1 MKKRY
6 VSWEQHTKLV
16 NEILRQ
22 MAKDRWTPD
31 IVVGISRGG
40 LLPAKMISQY
50 LEKPLEIVK
59 ISLRNEGICE
69 SNLALVEDALALKR
83 ILVVDD
89 INDTGATLNWL
100 KDDWESQK
108 SFKWKSMWG
117 FSVRVAVLFDN
128 LASDSQLRVS
138 YHGQEI
144 NKIDDPEW
152 IVFPWEDWWRSN

>member
-1 MKKRY
+1 MMKKRY

-59 ISLRNEGICE
+59 ISLRNEGVCE
-69 SNLALVEDALALKR
+69 SNLALVEDALAMKR
-83 ILVVDD
+83 ILIVDD

-100 KDDWESQK
+100 KQDWECPGNT
-108 SFKWKSMWG
+108 KWLSMWG
-117 FSVRVAVLFDN
+117 FSVRVATVFDN
-128 LASDSQLRVS
+128 LSSDSELRVS
-138 YHGQEI
+138 YHGEEI
-144 NKIDDPEW
+144 NKLDNPEW
-152 IVFPWEDWWRSN
+152 IVFPWEDWWK

>member
-69 SNLALVEDALALKR
+69 SNLALVEDALKMKR
-83 ILVVDD
+83 ILIVDD
-89 INDTGATLNWL
+89 INDTGANNIIHGLN
-100 KDDWESQK
+100 
-108 SFKWKSMWG
+108 
-117 FSVRVAVLFDN
+117 AV
-128 LASDSQLRVS
+128 VT
-138 YHGQEI
+138 
-144 NKIDDPEW
+144 
-152 IVFPWEDWWRSN
+152 